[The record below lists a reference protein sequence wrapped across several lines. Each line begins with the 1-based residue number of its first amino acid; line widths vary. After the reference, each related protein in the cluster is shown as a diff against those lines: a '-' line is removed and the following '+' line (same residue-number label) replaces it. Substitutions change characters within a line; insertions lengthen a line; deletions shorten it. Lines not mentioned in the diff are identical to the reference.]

1 MQILVK
7 TISKK
12 FSGLCGKNFGDFT
25 KDCYR
30 LRIFNASRNMLVNIS
45 KGKKNSQ

>member
-12 FSGLCGKNFGDFT
+12 SDWLCGKNFDDFT

-30 LRIFNASRNMLVNIS
+30 LRIFNASRNMFVNII